1 MLLPAICSTENHPD
15 IRLNSLCPGKGKEMT
30 LKGMIE
36 MTWTKQDYPASM
48 KNLPAGT
55 REKAIEIAN
64 ALIDDGYE
72 EGRAI
77 PIALSQ
83 AEKWADNDTPKDE
96 YHLLSD
102 DAGWMLK
109 KDGNDRSSFRFETKQ
124 EVLTKGRELVKENNS
139 ALIIHFKDGSIESKI
154 ND

>member
-1 MLLPAICSTENHPD
+1 
-15 IRLNSLCPGKGKEMT
+15 MT

-36 MTWTKQDYPASM
+36 LPWTKQDYPASM
-48 KNLPAGT
+48 KNLPAKT

-64 ALIDDGYE
+64 ALLDDGYE

-77 PIALSQ
+77 PIAVSQ
-83 AEKWADNDTPKDE
+83 AEKWADNDTPKDV

-102 DAGWMLK
+102 DTGWMLK
-109 KDGNDRSSFRFETKQ
+109 KDGNDRASFRFDTKQ
-124 EVLTKGRELVKENNS
+124 EALKKGRDLVKETNS
-139 ALIIHFKDGSIESKI
+139 SLIVHLKDGSIENKI

>member
-1 MLLPAICSTENHPD
+1 
-15 IRLNSLCPGKGKEMT
+15 MT

-36 MTWTKQDYPASM
+36 MPWTKQDYPASM
-48 KNLPAGT
+48 KNLPVKT

-64 ALIDDGYE
+64 ALLDDGYE

-77 PIALSQ
+77 PIAVSQ

-96 YHLLSD
+96 YHVFSD
-102 DAGWMLK
+102 NDGGWIIK
-109 KDGNDRSSFRFETKQ
+109 NDGNERASFRFETKQ
-124 EVLTKGRELVKENNS
+124 EALKKGRDLVKENNS
-139 ALIIHFKDGSIESKI
+139 SLIVHLKDGSIENKI